1 MSEQPINAQTPND
14 EQELRVV
21 IVDQSKDAHDEARD
35 AADARL
41 DKELGEGGGFKRFL
55 NGIWKGN
62 LARDYYRQKY
72 IHENLATMH
81 EENTVFTQSAAEH
94 RTAALKS
101 TIDRFSSDY
110 EELIHTQAG
119 EKKETKDETDQLSRG
134 VKKIIEDF
142 VEGRL
147 DETTLREEKVRLF
160 NEYRKEHGVEAL
172 GKGVVTADNLLSI
185 AQTVAGVVEHGES
198 LDSALG
204 RLDVVTGEARNGART
219 EAQYNTTDKAIDWLA
234 KRKLASFL
242 TPGTLAVVVAGGMA
256 VTRVAGQ
263 SVIGAATKTLLP
275 GIAAGG
281 WAALRE
287 NKRTKDDRAQHA
299 REMAVGGQF
308 DTQHDTRRIEME
320 KTRYDTRLAGELSE
334 ELARLV
340 DEERLNDGGNDA
352 LQAALDALAAARAR
366 VRLSDEKGV
375 DLISYSSKEAVGE
388 ERMLLDIAQRE
399 ARSAVEARLTAE
411 ARAALNL
418 GPQASVAGLID
429 QRALLFQR
437 ALIEGDE
444 QVEGIEQKD
453 AAFAKLKATR
463 VAKAAAIGVATGI
476 AGGIVAQEAVAAFDP
491 TRFGLIDMIR
501 GEAAVPL
508 AETGQ
513 VHQTL
518 IEGFIRGDETIL
530 HTDASTTYDSYPT
543 AEGKGFIEVS
553 DDHSLVANANGG
565 YDLVAANGNTSVE
578 GLTVDAEGT
587 FDQASLDKLDEAGM
601 VVEDTSYS
609 ETITTTSSAEV
620 STHQYI
626 NNHISETTHVTRDLW
641 YGNDTPGVYD
651 QNELRVYRGGSA
663 DAPGIIEGGY
673 QYTVA
678 GMTADGSYWGNESVD
693 WNQAAA
699 NGNLFVAVSGTFD
712 TQGNPFMIPIGP
724 NGEVNIPADSP
735 AGQFFANEN
744 NSVAFNGA
752 YMEIVQATGQDAEGV
767 VHIRP
772 LATLVGSADVASIT
786 DTITTEEVVHHAEY
800 TITTNGYDTVQANS
814 TESAPITPIASRRS
828 MEAMRKAPEHGYYY
842 GNRELSA
849 EDIRQRRKETSP
861 RLLND
866 PSASLEVGQELD
878 WYDKNLKNQSP
889 EYAREIQQAI
899 ATSPELAVE
908 KPDLRAIV
916 TIPVGASAE
925 ADNIYKTLSL
935 YAQQDPSALA
945 RSKFLLHVNWFDSDE
960 SDSSKAEAIAKTKA
974 EIERARTD
982 FPELTIAT
990 IETVWSREKEQRGEY
1005 GNGIIGHVARKL
1017 YDTAMLSVQQQI
1029 KNGVLSPNQDVVM
1042 IRNDADAQGM
1052 DRRYLARLIDTAE
1065 EHPENDVFT
1074 GAVRWETARYRDM
1087 PGLAFVANLQSTMQ
1101 LAALRRNVQAWPQT
1115 VGINTTVRMSTFA
1128 AVGGIGE
1135 DAWDTGAGSDD
1146 LKIGGRIS
1154 DARSGKISYRGGI
1167 FRRRRYYAST
1177 DSQRGSYSYHRLVA
1191 GAGIDSKADRIERAY
1206 LTNGVAYAWN
1216 NFNKGGYE
1224 DRSSGLERLP
1234 RKEDIIHDSA
1244 TILKRIEDN
1253 VSGLIAENNPAQ
1265 MNAAL
1270 ALMLP
1275 REVGG
1280 RLLYTITRSRF
1291 KLTDDG
1297 AKWLLNRLRR
1307 NGKGQFDAIGGRVRR
1322 QLYSEALGKLKP
1334 ASPVPRFVS

>member
-1 MSEQPINAQTPND
+1 MSEQPIATQEATN
-14 EQELRVV
+14 EQQDLKVV

-35 AADARL
+35 LADAQL
-41 DKELGEGGGFKRFL
+41 DRELGEGGKFKRFL

-72 IHENLATMH
+72 IHQNLATMQD
-81 EENTVFTQSAAEH
+81 ENTVFTQSAGDH

-101 TIDRFSSDY
+101 TIDRFSSEYD
-110 EELIHTQAG
+110 ELVHTQAG

-147 DETTLREEKVRLF
+147 NEETLREEKVRLF
-160 NEYRKEHGVEAL
+160 NEYRKEHGEEAL
-172 GKGVVTADNLLSI
+172 GKGIVTADNLLSI

-198 LDSALG
+198 LDAALG
-204 RLDVVTGEARNGART
+204 RLEVVTGEARNGART
-219 EAQYNTTDKAIDWLA
+219 EAKYNATDKAIDWLS
-234 KRKLASFL
+234 KRKLVSFL
-242 TPGTLAVVVAGGMA
+242 TPGTLAVGVAAGMA
-256 VTRVAGQ
+256 IARVSGQ
-263 SVIGAATKTLLP
+263 SVIGAATKTILP

-299 REMAVGGQF
+299 REMAIGGSF
-308 DTQHDTRRIEME
+308 DDQRDTRRIEME
-320 KTRYDTRLAGELSE
+320 KTRYDTRLAGDLAE
-334 ELARLV
+334 ELAGLTNE
-340 DEERLNDGGNDA
+340 DRLNEGGNDA

-366 VRLSDEKGV
+366 ARLSDEKNI
-375 DLISYSSKEAVGE
+375 DLIGYSSKEAVGE
-388 ERMLLDIAQRE
+388 ERMLLDLAQRE
-399 ARSAVEARLTAE
+399 ARTAVEARLTAE

-418 GPQASVAGLID
+418 GLQASVAGLID

-437 ALIEGDE
+437 ALFEGE
-444 QVEGIEQKD
+444 EGIDAKD
-453 AAFAKLKATR
+453 TAFAKLKARR
-463 VAKAAAIGVATGI
+463 VAKAAAIGVTTGI
-476 AGGIVAQEAVAAFDP
+476 AGGLIAQETVAAFDS

-508 AETGQ
+508 AEDGQ

-518 IEGFIRGDETIL
+518 LEGFIRGDETVI
-530 HTDASTTYDSYPT
+530 HTDASTAYDSYPT
-543 AEGKGFIEVS
+543 AGGNGSIEVS
-553 DDHSLVANANGG
+553 DDHSLVTNATGGFDLVDANGK
-565 YDLVAANGNTSVE
+565 ATVE
-578 GLTVDAEGT
+578 GLTVDANGT
-587 FDQASLDKLDEAGM
+587 LDQASLDKLDAAGM
-601 VVEDTSYS
+601 VVVDNSYDQ
-609 ETITTTSSAEV
+609 TVQTTTSVEV
-620 STHQYI
+620 SSHDYI
-626 NNHISETTHVTRDLW
+626 QNHLDETTRVTRDLW

-651 QNELRVYRGGSA
+651 QNELRVYRGGSP
-663 DAPGIIEGGY
+663 DTPGIIDGGY

-752 YMEIVQATGQDAEGV
+752 YMEIVQTTGQDAEGV

-800 TITTNGYDTVQANS
+800 AITTNGYDTVQVNS

-828 MEAMRKAPEHGYYY
+828 MEAIRKAPEYGYYY
-842 GNRELSA
+842 GNRELSV

-866 PSASLEVGQELD
+866 PSAALEVGQELD
-878 WYDKNLKNQSP
+878 WYEKNLKKRSP
-889 EYAREIQQAI
+889 EYALEIQQAI
-899 ATSPELAVE
+899 ASSPELGIE

-935 YAQQDPSALA
+935 YAQQDSSALA
-945 RSKFLLHVNWFDSDE
+945 QSKFLLHVNWFDSDE
-960 SDSSKAEAIAKTKA
+960 SDSAKAEAIAKTKA
-974 EIERARTD
+974 EIERARAD

-1005 GNGIIGHVARKL
+1005 GKGIIGHVARKL

-1029 KNGVLSPNQDVVM
+1029 KSGALSSDQDVVM

-1052 DRRYLARLIDTAE
+1052 DRRYLARLIGAAE

-1101 LAALRRNVQAWPQT
+1101 LAALRKKVQEWPQT

-1128 AVGGIGE
+1128 AVGGIGQ
-1135 DAWDTGAGSDD
+1135 DAQETGAGSDD
-1146 LKIGGRIS
+1146 LTIGGRIS
-1154 DARSGKISYRGGI
+1154 NARSGKISYRGGV
-1167 FRRRRYYAST
+1167 FRRRRYYGRQG
-1177 DSQRGSYSYHRLVA
+1177 SQKGDYSYHRLVA
-1191 GAGIDSKADRIERAY
+1191 GVGIDSKADRIERAY
-1206 LTNGVAYAWN
+1206 LTSGVAHAWN
-1216 NFNKGGYE
+1216 NFNSGGYE
-1224 DRSSGLERLP
+1224 HRSSGLDTLP

-1253 VSGLIAENNPAQ
+1253 VSGLISRNNPAQ
-1265 MNAAL
+1265 MNTAL
-1270 ALMLP
+1270 SLMIP
-1275 REVGG
+1275 REIGG
-1280 RLLYTITRSRF
+1280 KLLYTISRSRF

-1297 AKWLLNRLRR
+1297 AQWLLNRLRR

-1322 QLYSEALGKLKP
+1322 QLYSEAPGKLQP
-1334 ASPVPRFVS
+1334 ASSVPRFVS